1 MKILLDESLPTKL
14 AEYIVK
20 AHSVSTVRDMNWL
33 GKKNGEL
40 LLLIVENSF
49 EVFVTA
55 DKNLPYQQNLK
66 EIPFTIA
73 ILRGVDNRQQTYIS
87 LIPKLL
93 DLLENPELPKIIE
106 IF

>member
-1 MKILLDESLPTKL
+1 MKILLDESLPTRL
-14 AEYIVK
+14 SEYFGKEHIVF
-20 AHSVSTVRDMNWL
+20 SVRDMNWL

-40 LLLIVENSF
+40 LRLIVENNF

-55 DKNLPYQQNLK
+55 DRNLPYQQN
-66 EIPFTIA
+66 IQDISFTIA

-93 DLLENPELPKIIE
+93 ELLEQMELPKVIE
-106 IF
+106 VT